1 MDKKIVLPGQLL
13 SENAENSGA
22 GTYVKNG
29 KVYSLLYGIMDD
41 KKKLT
46 VVPFS
51 GKYIPIPRDLI
62 IGTVME
68 VTPSNWVFD
77 INSPYVGLM
86 HVSEYPGRI
95 ESSKMTDFLDV
106 GDSAIL
112 QIKDVSMSMKVE
124 LTITGRNLKTI
135 KEGRII
141 EIKSTRVPYIIGKG
155 GSVIST
161 LKKKFNCD
169 IFVGQNGRIWI
180 NGRDDDMDYL
190 EKAIKLIVQ
199 KSYYSDANNNGN
211 DINQLFETDSNEEPE
226 SDKSEQ
232 SEDTSLD
239 VEKRPSSKKKPR
251 NHDTLEDT
259 YRKIDALLDPSHD

>member
-1 MDKKIVLPGQLL
+1 MDQNIVLPGQLL
-13 SENAENSGA
+13 SENAEDSGS
-22 GTYVKNG
+22 GTYVKDG
-29 KVYSLLYGIMDD
+29 KVYSLLYGILDN
-41 KKKLT
+41 KKKVT

-51 GKYIPIPRDLI
+51 GKYIPVPKDLV

-86 HVSEYPGRI
+86 HLSEYPARI
-95 ESSKMTDFLDV
+95 DQSKMTDFLGV

-124 LTITGRNLKTI
+124 LTITGRNLKTLN
-135 KEGRII
+135 EGRIV

-155 GSVIST
+155 GSVISM

-180 NGRDDDMDYL
+180 NGKDEDMDYL

-199 KSYYSDANNNGN
+199 KSYYCDLNNNN
-211 DINQLFETDSNEEPE
+211 NEILQLFETE
-226 SDKSEQ
+226 SSEQ
-232 SEDTSLD
+232 TGTEGSDNSQSE
-239 VEKRPSSKKKPR
+239 EKSFRKNSK
-251 NHDTLEDT
+251 NHDTPEDT
-259 YRKIDALLDPSHD
+259 CRKIDALLDPSHD

>member
-1 MDKKIVLPGQLL
+1 MDQKIVLPGQLL
-13 SENAENSGA
+13 SENAGDSGT
-22 GTYVKNG
+22 GTYVKDG
-29 KVYSLLYGIMDD
+29 KVYSLLYGVMDN
-41 KKKLT
+41 KKKVT

-51 GKYIPIPRDLI
+51 GKYIPVPRDLI

-86 HVSEYPGRI
+86 HISEYPGRI
-95 ESSKMTDFLDV
+95 DSSRMTEFLDV

-124 LTITGRNLKTI
+124 LTITGRNLKTL

-141 EIKSTRVPYIIGKG
+141 EIKPPRVPYIIGKG

-169 IFVGQNGRIWI
+169 IFVGQNGRIWA
-180 NGRDDDMDYL
+180 NGRDEDMNYL
-190 EKAIKLIVQ
+190 EKAIRLIVQ
-199 KSYYSDANNNGN
+199 KSYYSDVNDDGN
-211 DINQLFETDSNEEPE
+211 KILQLFETDSNKEPE
-226 SDKSEQ
+226 PDKSKQSNDASSNVEQ
-232 SEDTSLD
+232 KS
-239 VEKRPSSKKKPR
+239 PSKKTSR
-251 NHDTLEDT
+251 NHENLEDT